1 MYNELAHWKYR
12 SRLQTLKYAWFIRQ
26 QTILFTLGYFALHFV
41 SVICPIF
48 PIFWWAI
55 FRVNSMKWKNIP
67 PIFLLLTSL
76 CFASWRTRKPQLFL
90 CSGLILRMNLVSPL
104 LSWCFTLPNSTFPT
118 VLKES
123 VLYAQS
129 QYKKGDGFKLLGS
142 IFTSWHNKDQNF
154 MLGVI
159 EHNSR

>member
-1 MYNELAHWKYR
+1 MAGLLGEMYNELAHWKYR

-67 PIFLLLTSL
+67 PIFLFLTSL

-104 LSWCFTLPNSTFPT
+104 L
-118 VLKES
+118 
-123 VLYAQS
+123 VLYS
-129 QYKKGDGFKLLGS
+129 PEFNISHSSERKCSLCTKS
-142 IFTSWHNKDQNF
+142 IQERWWLQITRKYFHFLTQ
-154 MLGVI
+154 
-159 EHNSR
+159 